1 MKALKNVRIWMIYL
15 LTLSLTSCGDDIV
28 NYTMENTDE
37 ALCNKLWIDND
48 YVNESGA
55 SGTYQLRFFSDGNG
69 EERTIIPEG
78 EGGSNT
84 IERSIT
90 WKWTDASK
98 ECVQYA
104 YPSGTVKYLDNVWVR
119 EHYLSCEM
127 DGQPVTFVEAN
138 YQH

>member
-1 MKALKNVRIWMIYL
+1 MKALKNVRIWMICL
-15 LTLSLTSCGDDIV
+15 LAFSLASCGDDIV

-37 ALCNKLWIDND
+37 ALCNKLWIDNN
-48 YVNESGA
+48 YENEEGA
-55 SGTYQLRFFSDGNG
+55 SGTYQLHFFSDGNG
-69 EERTIIPEG
+69 MERTIIPEG

-84 IERSIT
+84 IERDII

-119 EHYLSCEM
+119 DHYLSCEI
-127 DGQPVTFVEAN
+127 DGHPVTFVEAN